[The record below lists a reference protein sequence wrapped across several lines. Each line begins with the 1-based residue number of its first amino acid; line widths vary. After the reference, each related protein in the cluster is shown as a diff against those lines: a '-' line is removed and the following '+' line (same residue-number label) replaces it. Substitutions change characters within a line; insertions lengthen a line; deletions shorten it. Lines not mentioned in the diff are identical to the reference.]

1 MDAKALRQK
10 ILDLA
15 IRGKLVPQDPN
26 DEPASVLLERIREQK
41 KQMVKDGKLKP
52 KDIKKDTVIFKGDDN
67 LHYERF
73 NDGTVKCI
81 EDEIPFELPEGWE
94 WERLGY
100 LAQYKKGP
108 FGSSITKAMF
118 VPDIPDAIKVYE
130 QKNAINKDA
139 TLGSYF
145 ISAEKYES
153 LKGFEVFPNDIIVS
167 CAGTIGETFVLPIG
181 MRKGIINQA
190 LMKIS
195 LFDLETMDFYLTYF
209 DFKLKSAVQE
219 QGHGIALKNIPP
231 FDVLKK
237 YLIPIPPIQEQ
248 HRIVTAVNNL
258 ISKVDFI
265 NTDSDAI
272 VNLVSQIKSKILDLA
287 IRGKLVPQDP
297 NDEPASMLLERIRAE
312 KEELIKQG
320 KIKRNK
326 KESVIFKGD
335 DNSYYEK
342 VDNEVRCIDTEIP
355 YDLPDGWI
363 WCRLGNIGEWQTGA
377 TPSRKKTEY
386 YNGTMPWIKTGDL
399 NNGYIKVVPESI
411 TELAITNT
419 SVKIIPENTVIIA
432 MYGATIGK
440 VGITTSTATT
450 NQACC
455 ACCNPKMVREKYL
468 FYFLMSYKNAFVSI
482 AEGGAQPNISKEKIT
497 ATLIPFPSIA
507 EQIRIYTAIDN
518 AFSVLDYIEK
528 LLN

>member
-1 MDAKALRQK
+1 MDTKALRQK

-67 LHYERF
+67 LHYEKF
-73 NDGTVKCI
+73 PDGSVKCI
-81 EDEIPFELPEGWE
+81 EDEIPFNLPEGWA
-94 WERLGY
+94 WCRLNSIATFELGKTLDTAKNTGTYKPY
-100 LAQYKKGP
+100 LRSVNVRWNSIDLNDINCMKFEPDELTRYSIKKGDLLICEGGDVGRSCVWEKDEEMYYQNALHRVRFYMNINP
-108 FGSSITKAMF
+108 YFYMYIMMYYANSGKLQEICKGVT
-118 VPDIPDAIKVYE
+118 IKHLTRTTLLTLLFPLPPQNE
-130 QKNAINKDA
+130 SLNIINK
-139 TLGSYF
+139 
-145 ISAEKYES
+145 ISKFDS
-153 LKGFEVFPNDIIVS
+153 L
-167 CAGTIGETFVLPIG
+167 L
-181 MRKGIINQA
+181 RKLEEN
-190 LMKIS
+190 KNNIS
-195 LFDLETMDFYLTYF
+195 
-209 DFKLKSAVQE
+209 
-219 QGHGIALKNIPP
+219 
-231 FDVLKK
+231 
-237 YLIPIPPIQEQ
+237 YLISC
-248 HRIVTAVNNL
+248 T
-258 ISKVDFI
+258 
-265 NTDSDAI
+265 
-272 VNLVSQIKSKILDLA
+272 KSKILDLA
-287 IRGKLVPQDP
+287 IRGKLVPQNS

>member
-1 MDAKALRQK
+1 MTRSKPIAFFAEGQYWVNNHAHCIDSTDKCILEFLCFYINAISLEKYITGSAQPKMTQDNMNSILIALPPYKEQQQISQRLDVIWSSIDKIEFEKENVLELVDNVKSK

-15 IRGKLVPQDPN
+15 IHGKLVPQDPN
-26 DEPASVLLERIREQK
+26 DEPASV
-41 KQMVKDGKLKP
+41 
-52 KDIKKDTVIFKGDDN
+52 
-67 LHYERF
+67 
-73 NDGTVKCI
+73 
-81 EDEIPFELPEGWE
+81 
-94 WERLGY
+94 
-100 LAQYKKGP
+100 
-108 FGSSITKAMF
+108 
-118 VPDIPDAIKVYE
+118 
-130 QKNAINKDA
+130 
-139 TLGSYF
+139 
-145 ISAEKYES
+145 
-153 LKGFEVFPNDIIVS
+153 
-167 CAGTIGETFVLPIG
+167 
-181 MRKGIINQA
+181 
-190 LMKIS
+190 
-195 LFDLETMDFYLTYF
+195 
-209 DFKLKSAVQE
+209 
-219 QGHGIALKNIPP
+219 
-231 FDVLKK
+231 
-237 YLIPIPPIQEQ
+237 
-248 HRIVTAVNNL
+248 
-258 ISKVDFI
+258 
-265 NTDSDAI
+265 
-272 VNLVSQIKSKILDLA
+272 
-287 IRGKLVPQDP
+287 
-297 NDEPASMLLERIRAE
+297 LLERIRAE

>member
-1 MDAKALRQK
+1 MHYERFNDGSVKCIEDEIPFELPEGWEWTRLSTLTINRDSERKPISAAQRTNVAKIYDYYGASGKIDKIDKYIFNEKLLLIGEDGANLVTRSKPIAFFAEGQYWVNNHAHCIDSTDKCILEFLCFYINAISLEKYITGSAQPKMTQDNMNSILIALPPYKEQQQISQRLDVIWSSIDKIEFEKENVLELVDNVKSK

-26 DEPASVLLERIREQK
+26 DEPASVLLERIR
-41 KQMVKDGKLKP
+41 G
-52 KDIKKDTVIFKGDDN
+52 
-67 LHYERF
+67 
-73 NDGTVKCI
+73 
-81 EDEIPFELPEGWE
+81 
-94 WERLGY
+94 
-100 LAQYKKGP
+100 
-108 FGSSITKAMF
+108 
-118 VPDIPDAIKVYE
+118 
-130 QKNAINKDA
+130 
-139 TLGSYF
+139 
-145 ISAEKYES
+145 
-153 LKGFEVFPNDIIVS
+153 
-167 CAGTIGETFVLPIG
+167 
-181 MRKGIINQA
+181 
-190 LMKIS
+190 
-195 LFDLETMDFYLTYF
+195 
-209 DFKLKSAVQE
+209 
-219 QGHGIALKNIPP
+219 
-231 FDVLKK
+231 
-237 YLIPIPPIQEQ
+237 
-248 HRIVTAVNNL
+248 
-258 ISKVDFI
+258 
-265 NTDSDAI
+265 
-272 VNLVSQIKSKILDLA
+272 
-287 IRGKLVPQDP
+287 
-297 NDEPASMLLERIRAE
+297 E

-342 VDNEVRCIDTEIP
+342 VDDEVRCIDTEIP

-399 NNGYIKVVPESI
+399 NNGYIKVVPELI

>member
-1 MDAKALRQK
+1 M
-10 ILDLA
+10 
-15 IRGKLVPQDPN
+15 
-26 DEPASVLLERIREQK
+26 
-41 KQMVKDGKLKP
+41 
-52 KDIKKDTVIFKGDDN
+52 
-67 LHYERF
+67 
-73 NDGTVKCI
+73 KCI

-118 VPDIPDAIKVYE
+118 VPDIPDAVKVYE

-248 HRIVTAVNNL
+248 YRIVTAVNNL

-342 VDNEVRCIDTEIP
+342 INGEVSCIDDEIP
-355 YDLPDGWI
+355 YELPDGWL
-363 WCRLGNIGEWQTGA
+363 WMRLENCCVKEIRRGKSPKYTEKSNILVFAQKCNTKHCEINISFAQYLDETTLKRYPSDEYMQDGDVVINSTGTGTLGRVGFYRSSDNNTGLSIVPDSHVTIIRGFNCIQSFYLYTFMKAHQSELEKKGEG
-377 TPSRKKTEY
+377 S
-386 YNGTMPWIKTGDL
+386 
-399 NNGYIKVVPESI
+399 
-411 TELAITNT
+411 
-419 SVKIIPENTVIIA
+419 
-432 MYGATIGK
+432 
-440 VGITTSTATT
+440 T
-450 NQACC
+450 NQKELKPITLKDMFIAIPPLSEQKRIEE
-455 ACCNPKMVREKYL
+455 AISIVFNHLSAIEK
-468 FYFLMSYKNAFVSI
+468 
-482 AEGGAQPNISKEKIT
+482 NIS
-497 ATLIPFPSIA
+497 
-507 EQIRIYTAIDN
+507 
-518 AFSVLDYIEK
+518 
-528 LLN
+528 